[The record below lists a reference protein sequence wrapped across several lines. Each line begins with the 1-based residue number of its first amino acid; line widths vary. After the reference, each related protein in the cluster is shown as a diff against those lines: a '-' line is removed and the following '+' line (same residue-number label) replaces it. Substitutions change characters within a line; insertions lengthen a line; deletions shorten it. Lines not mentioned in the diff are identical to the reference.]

1 MKRVFESVES
11 LSEKLDREVGEDG
24 VTRGISL
31 EHIENMTYSTVTRP
45 ALSLS
50 QE

>member
-1 MKRVFESVES
+1 MKHLFGSVES
-11 LSEKLDREVGEDG
+11 LSGEVGEGG

-31 EHIENMTYSTVTRP
+31 EHIENMTYRTVTRP